1 MRKGITIAMT
11 LLCIWMIST
20 GLTALA
26 SPRIDAPAHHVVA
39 AVLFLIALAIHVW
52 LNRKPLLHYFKN
64 LRWQW
69 VLIGLGIVLI
79 VATTIG
85 H

>member
-1 MRKGITIAMT
+1 MT
-11 LLCIWMIST
+11 LLGIWMIST
-20 GLTALA
+20 GIIELA
-26 SPRIDAPAHHVVA
+26 STGTDAAHHVVT
-39 AVLFLIALAIHVW
+39 AVLFLIALAIHLW
-52 LNRKPLLHYFKN
+52 LNRKPFLRYFKN

-69 VLIGLGIVLI
+69 VLIGLGIVII